1 MRSMM
6 HTTGFCLAFA
16 SAMMLQSCSV
26 SVGLTSGEIL
36 EELDELIQIDN
47 SDDSDRKIR
56 YAQHALVS
64 KWYMHNALL
73 IPVRTPAAWLFGQRQ
88 ERWIEKPAK
97 HVQELLTRLPQKTGD
112 NLPVNAAAV
121 SRLGWLAELDRNAQ
135 TRIIA
140 IDGLSRISRQ
150 LALKPF
156 DGSFANLDT
165 PIAADTLTNAR
176 NDLRTWQPSARS
188 EQEGSLESYRDAL
201 AQISSAPLP
210 RWDERLMLIEDL
222 NALLANETEE
232 QARPWLTNALKK
244 SIEHCVRGVLLR
256 AIKDRDSRSIEM
268 RLCAMEQIRRLA
280 GPRSVPLMLAT
291 MAASPAE
298 RSAGLSWFDP
308 DPLIQLRLIHY
319 CGQLSGELAETVVR
333 LPGRQDWEAT
343 TPNEFLARTVLSER
357 DYYSKLRTPAIVALS
372 WSLGRKKID
381 PDPAWVRKWNDERR

>member
-88 ERWIEKPAK
+88 ERWIENPAK
-97 HVQELLTRLPQKTGD
+97 HVQELLIRLPQKTGD
-112 NLPVNAAAV
+112 NLQVNAAAA

-156 DGSFANLDT
+156 DGSFANLNT
-165 PIAADTLTNAR
+165 PIAADTLTKAR
-176 NDLRTWQPSARS
+176 NDLRTWQTSARS
-188 EQEGSLESYRDAL
+188 GEGSGLESYRDAL

-222 NALLANETEE
+222 NTGDIKIQKDKMGGRSYEE
-232 QARPWLTNALKK
+232 G
-244 SIEHCVRGVLLR
+244 SYEVIE
-256 AIKDRDSRSIEM
+256 D
-268 RLCAMEQIRRLA
+268 
-280 GPRSVPLMLAT
+280 RSVLEYRKGETGVKDEGMETQKSFKEADEYEEYKVEFDADGTEADAT
-291 MAASPAE
+291 D
-298 RSAGLSWFDP
+298 LD
-308 DPLIQLRLIHY
+308 
-319 CGQLSGELAETVVR
+319 
-333 LPGRQDWEAT
+333 
-343 TPNEFLARTVLSER
+343 
-357 DYYSKLRTPAIVALS
+357 AIVQKEIIEEAGGDAPS
-372 WSLGRKKID
+372 IKKAGGGIARMLG
-381 PDPAWVRKWNDERR
+381 E